1 MAELE
6 RLERRLVELGGSV
19 DWPPAPDLR
28 AGVRAGLARRR
39 RRRRTA
45 VLLLAAALG
54 IALLTGAASIAYL
67 ELRGATVQ
75 QVPRLPSPSPRPPGP
90 LGTSLELGQRYGTV
104 AEAERAAG
112 FAAVVPAALGQPDE
126 VYVRSGPD
134 VITLVYRPRPDLPA
148 TAEPGVGALVME
160 ARATVDSQSFGKL
173 LSPDTHVQ
181 PVTVN
186 GGQGFWITGAPHGF
200 FFYLGVGS
208 DQFRLTGD
216 VLIWNQGGLVI
227 RIESGLDERGA
238 MTIAGTTR

>member
-6 RLERRLVELGGSV
+6 RLERRLAELGGGV
-19 DWPPAPDLR
+19 AWPPAPDLR
-28 AGVRAGLARRR
+28 AAVRAGIARRR

-67 ELRGATVQ
+67 ELHGATVQ
-75 QVPRLPSPSPRPPGP
+75 KVPLLPSPSPRPAGP
-90 LGTSLELGQRYGTV
+90 LGTRLELGQRYGSV
-104 AEAERAAG
+104 PEAERSAG
-112 FAAVVPAALGQPDE
+112 FKAIVPAALGQPDE
-126 VYVRSGPD
+126 VYVRNGPD
-134 VITLVYRPRPDLPA
+134 VITLVYRTRPDLPA
-148 TAEPGVGALVME
+148 TTEPGVGALVME

-173 LSPDTHVQ
+173 VSPGTQVH

-186 GGQGFWITGAPHGF
+186 GGRGFWITGAPHGF
-200 FFYLGVGS
+200 FFYLSSGS

-216 VLIWNQGGLVI
+216 VLIWNQGGLVM

-238 MTIAGTTR
+238 LTIAGTMR